1 MSNTFVSIG
10 PMYFENLSLDYAPS
24 FFQVKVPVAP
34 GSNTLKASF
43 RAIAGGWGGS
53 QFEPQFL
60 VSYGAPIAFD
70 EANKYTPNTTTLFD
84 ATAPVADGGTSEAGV
99 SEAGPS
105 SSDEVTNYTA
115 TIDVPAGTTEA
126 YVMLVNKGQAEAY
139 YLDLAFTQDGV
150 FVDSGPEAEPEAST
164 DSGAAGSVS
173 VPDAEVDGG
182 TPEGQPATTTPEADD
197 GCGCRVP
204 RSSSPA
210 GALALGLAMG
220 AWMIRRRRF

>member
-1 MSNTFVSIG
+1 MFTVMHTASGDIGYEDLAEAFVTALGNTMDQATAKAMSDEFTARGILPQCSRIVEYQGKPLRSSASDMSNTFVSIG

-150 FVDSGPEAEPEAST
+150 FVD
-164 DSGAAGSVS
+164 
-173 VPDAEVDGG
+173 
-182 TPEGQPATTTPEADD
+182 
-197 GCGCRVP
+197 
-204 RSSSPA
+204 
-210 GALALGLAMG
+210 
-220 AWMIRRRRF
+220 